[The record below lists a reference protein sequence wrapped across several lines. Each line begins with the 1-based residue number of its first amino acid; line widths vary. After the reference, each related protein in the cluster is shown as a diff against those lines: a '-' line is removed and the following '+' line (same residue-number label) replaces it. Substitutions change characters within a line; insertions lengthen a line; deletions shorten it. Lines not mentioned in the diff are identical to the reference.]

1 MLINKVYSQSTNSHD
16 VTDVFRP
23 NAFLISFS
31 EFKNGGS
38 GLFEQL
44 NNFIIE
50 YLKLCN
56 IIDTDTTK
64 PFTEITTDLIVSTP
78 TNDKITFHYNIL
90 PLLAKSVTLPDIN
103 VEVSTIEMGLWKTNR
118 IVNRKTFDTFQITFQ
133 ELRGLPVRFY
143 FLKWMFSYIINPW
156 KGYHVQPDL
165 YKSNIS
171 VKVFKNL
178 DNYSE
183 LYTVTFY
190 GQFPTNL
197 NELTLSYENS
207 DIINTEVTFT
217 YDYFDITVPTQTTSN
232 TNTQTTGGL
241 KATGGVS
248 Q

>member
-156 KGYHVQPDL
+156 KGYHV
-165 YKSNIS
+165 
-171 VKVFKNL
+171 
-178 DNYSE
+178 
-183 LYTVTFY
+183 
-190 GQFPTNL
+190 
-197 NELTLSYENS
+197 
-207 DIINTEVTFT
+207 
-217 YDYFDITVPTQTTSN
+217 
-232 TNTQTTGGL
+232 
-241 KATGGVS
+241 
-248 Q
+248 